1 MKNGKLLIG
10 AGALA
15 SVVILGGGWLLGA
28 SPLLA
33 AAAAS
38 DQQVANTRQLN
49 ELQAA
54 RLAQLQAVGT
64 DFSTLEGQL
73 EDLRKVLPEGVA
85 TDDFVGHLSA
95 LEAATGAKVAS
106 LTSGMPVLVGTEVG
120 ATETSSSTTAG
131 SDSSGESRGRAE
143 TAAPAATTSTGTAKL
158 DVPGLLSI
166 PLTLSVAGPDGA
178 VRDFLARLQADG
190 RFVSISDL
198 VIGVDSA
205 DDNTTRLAI
214 TGNLFVLPATT

>member
-15 SVVILGGGWLLGA
+15 SVVVLGGGWLLGA

-64 DFSTLEGQL
+64 DLSTLESQL
-73 EDLRKVLPEGVA
+73 ADLRKVLPAGVA

-95 LEAATGAKVAS
+95 LEAATGAKVAT

-120 ATETSSSTTAG
+120 ATEASSSATE
-131 SDSSGESRGRAE
+131 SDPSSESRGRAE
-143 TAAPAATTSTGTAKL
+143 TAAPTTTTSTGAAQL
-158 DVPGLLSI
+158 EVPGLLSI
-166 PLTLSVAGPDGA
+166 PLTLSVTGPDGA

-190 RFVSISDL
+190 RFVSISNL
-198 VIGVDSA
+198 VVGVDSA
-205 DDNTTRLAI
+205 DDNTTRLDV